1 MDEKSFE
8 SFRENAERNRMFI
21 RAAAHKQLTAEQ
33 KKQVDDALER
43 SKKAHEDIYKVQ
55 KEMEKAKIPF
65 VIFKTM
71 GNHPDMG
78 LDVDFLVASKDF
90 NKARDVVLGNFDGRV
105 IHQSMASTLAGKV
118 SIAIEGSPITVEIH
132 GGGFS
137 QIGEYGI
144 QVEPTIQRS
153 RTVKL
158 FGMDFRVPSNEDVLL
173 IDVMHRIYRHMSIR
187 FSDAYNTKKLL
198 DEEKLDWAYILKTI
212 EHAGM
217 MLGLMLFLGVVK
229 KYGDDIAN
237 LGKFPYFVCKR
248 DFLKNYFGKVLSDAM
263 HLRIASLLRMLTIY
277 PTLLVLESLF
287 GKHIKNT
294 FW

>member
-33 KKQVDDALER
+33 EKQVDDALER

-90 NKARDVVLGNFDGRV
+90 NKARDVVLDNFGGRV

-118 SIAIEGSPITVEIH
+118 SITIGDSPITVEIH

-144 QVEPTIQRS
+144 QVEPTIKHS
-153 RTVKL
+153 RIVKL
-158 FGMDFRVPSNEDVLL
+158 FGMDFRVPSNEDMLL

-198 DEEKLDWAYILKTI
+198 DEEKLDWGYILKPV
-212 EHAGM
+212 EQAGM
-217 MLGLMLFLGVVK
+217 MPGLILFLDVVK
-229 KYGDDIAN
+229 KYGDDIET
-237 LGKFPYFVCKR
+237 LGKFPYFVGKR
-248 DFLKNYFGKVLSDAM
+248 DFLKNYFAKVLSDAL
-263 HLRIASLLRMLTIY
+263 HLRVASLLRMLTIY
-277 PTLLVLESLF
+277 PALLVLESLF
-287 GKHIKNT
+287 GKRIKNT